1 MANEEQRNL
10 ESVNATKST
19 AWGLS
24 LKNKKIILLSFSSF
38 ALLTLLATLG
48 MHYTSNPNFCAN
60 CHQIKPQ
67 VTAWSAGPHNQV
79 ECLNCHA
86 DPGTVGYVK
95 RKIGGLHEVYLQA
108 TNQVPD
114 KIEARFNVATCISCH
129 TGNRVQDYPQA
140 KDIRQKTGPLA
151 PKMDHAKILNDNVSC
166 LTCHQNVG
174 HKK

>member
-1 MANEEQRNL
+1 MANEEQKL
-10 ESVNATKST
+10 ELVNETKNT
-19 AWGLS
+19 AKGVS
-24 LKNKKIILLSFSSF
+24 PKFKKIFLITFSSL
-38 ALLTLLATLG
+38 ALLAIAATVG
-48 MHYTSNPNFCAN
+48 MHYTSKPDFCAS

-108 TNQVPD
+108 TDQVPD
-114 KIEARFNVATCISCH
+114 KIVARFNVATCISCH
-129 TGNRVQDYPQA
+129 TGNRTQDYPQA

-151 PKMDHAKILNDNVSC
+151 PKMDHSKILSDNVSC